1 MKIYSDPRLL
11 ALGVVGGTVSRHAG
25 NMRERPVQ
33 DAFFEKLDIPSSRI
47 LRLHQVHGDHI
58 LPILTPEQAAHQQTI
73 TPLSHADGWIL
84 RPKGFGAAVL
94 TADCVPLFL
103 WDKEADLV
111 ALVHAGW
118 RGVAQL
124 LPQQTALE
132 MQALGAKGP
141 LQAFL
146 GPHIQK
152 CCFEV
157 QEDTAQQFPHTCWVR
172 QNGKLFID
180 LTLEIR
186 RQLQE
191 AGLTEDAVYAPDFCT
206 CGNAEQF
213 FSWRRD
219 HLKQNLLS
227 FIYKP

>member
-58 LPILTPEQAAHQQTI
+58 LSILTPEQAAHQQKI

-111 ALVHAGW
+111 AWFTPGGAGW
-118 RGVAQL
+118 RSYYRSKPRWKCRRWVPKGRCRRFWARIFKNAVL
-124 LPQQTALE
+124 KSRKTPRNSSRKPV
-132 MQALGAKGP
+132 GCAK
-141 LQAFL
+141 
-146 GPHIQK
+146 
-152 CCFEV
+152 
-157 QEDTAQQFPHTCWVR
+157 
-172 QNGKLFID
+172 
-180 LTLEIR
+180 
-186 RQLQE
+186 
-191 AGLTEDAVYAPDFCT
+191 TENY
-206 CGNAEQF
+206 
-213 FSWRRD
+213 
-219 HLKQNLLS
+219 L
-227 FIYKP
+227 

>member
-25 NMRERPVQ
+25 NMREHPAQ

-58 LPILTPEQAAHQQTI
+58 LSILTPEQAVRQQKI
-73 TPLSHADGWIL
+73 TPLPHADGWIL

-157 QEDTAQQFPHTCWVR
+157 Q
-172 QNGKLFID
+172 
-180 LTLEIR
+180 
-186 RQLQE
+186 
-191 AGLTEDAVYAPDFCT
+191 
-206 CGNAEQF
+206 
-213 FSWRRD
+213 
-219 HLKQNLLS
+219 
-227 FIYKP
+227 

>member
-1 MKIYSDPRLL
+1 M
-11 ALGVVGGTVSRHAG
+11 
-25 NMRERPVQ
+25 
-33 DAFFEKLDIPSSRI
+33 
-47 LRLHQVHGDHI
+47 
-58 LPILTPEQAAHQQTI
+58 
-73 TPLSHADGWIL
+73 
-84 RPKGFGAAVL
+84 L

-157 QEDTAQQFPHTCWVR
+157 QEDTAQQFPQTCWVR

-191 AGLTEDAVYAPDFCT
+191 AGLTENAIYAPDFCT